1 MAQAAALSASGRAA
15 LQQCQ
20 QPPCQHAHGASTLS
34 PWRPDARQL
43 CRAAATGRRTLLQ
56 AAVVCAASRPSRLN
70 AATFQAPAVSFLPPA
85 SSTRPQQP
93 EQPPR
98 TVTPK
103 HHSGPPVFVQATGRI
118 VASEQCTF
126 FQGLGWAAV
135 GMLALL
141 FR

>member
-1 MAQAAALSASGRAA
+1 MAAALSATCGRAA

-20 QPPCQHAHGASTLS
+20 QPPCQQPHGASSLS

-43 CRAAATGRRTLLQ
+43 CRPPAAASRRTLLQ
-56 AAVVCAASRPSRLN
+56 AAVVCAAGRPSRLN

-98 TVTPK
+98 TVVPK
-103 HHSGPPVFVQATGRI
+103 QHSGPPVFVQATGRI
-118 VASEQCTF
+118 VASEWCW
-126 FQGLGWAAV
+126 GLV
-135 GMLALL
+135 
-141 FR
+141 